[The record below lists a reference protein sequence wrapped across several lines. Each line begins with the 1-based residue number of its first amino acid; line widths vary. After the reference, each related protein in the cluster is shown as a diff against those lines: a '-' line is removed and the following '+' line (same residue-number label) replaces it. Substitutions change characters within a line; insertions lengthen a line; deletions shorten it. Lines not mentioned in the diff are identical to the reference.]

1 MDTEIK
7 KSGLRVSNIK
17 VFSSGPK
24 HVRVESDHGWVV
36 SSRFGVNV
44 VNESHRFSLLIN
56 SLTNF
61 SDRVDFEVSLRLG
74 LRF

>member
-44 VNESHRFSLLIN
+44 VNECLDHRCGMEGA
-56 SLTNF
+56 
-61 SDRVDFEVSLRLG
+61 RKG
-74 LRF
+74 